1 MDTLEIRSLISI
13 SIGILV
19 LFIGKRVNGNIQAL
33 KNLSIPDSVT
43 GGLIAA
49 LAITLVK
56 WTADIEVIF
65 DLGARDFLLIYFFTT
80 VGISSNLI
88 NMRRGGKTLGILLGL
103 VIAFITIQNIFGEL
117 TVNLF
122 GLQKGL
128 GPLLGSVSL
137 AGGHGVTIA
146 WAPIFAKQFSI
157 KNALEIGIA
166 ASTFGLIVASLIG
179 GPIANHLIRKN
190 QLNLDHKKETYGA
203 NRNGEENTNKLA
215 LNNQLPSELDY
226 NSILS
231 SVLAVN
237 VCIILGKICQGFL
250 FKLDIQLPLF
260 VVSMIVGIILSSILP
275 DRKISNDFLIWPKQT
290 AALLL
295 LAELSLGTF
304 LAMSIMSLQFWDL
317 LDLPPALLLILLSQA
332 ILSIAVNLYLVF
344 PLMGRNY
351 EAAVICAGFAGMSIG
366 SSTAG
371 LANMTAISRRYGPT
385 NKAFIVV
392 PLIATFIEII
402 NSGFIIPASIRF
414 L

>member
-1 MDTLEIRSLISI
+1 MDTFEIRSLISI

-19 LFIGKRVNGNIQAL
+19 LFIGKRINGNIQAL
-33 KNLSIPDSVT
+33 QNLSIPDSVT

-49 LAITLVK
+49 LAVTLVK
-56 WTADIEVIF
+56 WTTDIEVIF

-88 NMRRGGKTLGILLGL
+88 NMRRGGKALGILLGL
-103 VIAFITIQNIFGEL
+103 VIAFITIQNIFGEW

-122 GLQKGL
+122 GLQEGI

-146 WAPIFAKQFSI
+146 WAPTFAKQFGI
-157 KNALEIGIA
+157 KNALEIGVA
-166 ASTFGLIVASLIG
+166 ASTFGLLVASLIG
-179 GPIANHLIRKN
+179 GPIASYLIRKN
-190 QLNLDHKKETYGA
+190 HLNLDHKKEIYNE
-203 NRNGEENTNKLA
+203 NRNGEENTNKTE
-215 LNNQLPSELDY
+215 LNNQLPSKLDY

-237 VCIILGKICQGFL
+237 ICIILGKVCQGFL

-275 DRKISNDFLIWPKQT
+275 DRKIANDFLIWPKQT

-317 LDLPPALLLILLSQA
+317 LDLPPALLLILLFQT
-332 ILSIAVNLYLVF
+332 ILSIVVNLYLVF

-351 EAAVICAGFAGMSIG
+351 DAAVICAGFAGMSIG
-366 SSTAG
+366 SSAVG
-371 LANMTAISRRYGPT
+371 LANMTAISRKYGPT
-385 NKAFIVV
+385 KKAFIVV

-402 NSGFIIPASIRF
+402 NSGLIIPASIRF